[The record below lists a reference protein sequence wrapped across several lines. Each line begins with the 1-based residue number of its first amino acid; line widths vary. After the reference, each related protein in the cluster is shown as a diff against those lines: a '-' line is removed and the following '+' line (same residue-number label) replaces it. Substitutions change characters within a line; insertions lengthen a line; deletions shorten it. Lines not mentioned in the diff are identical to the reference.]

1 MQVSLNI
8 KNEHTHELVR
18 RLAAL
23 TGVSQT
29 EAVTEAV
36 TRRLGELE
44 VGTDHDRAARRAEIL
59 RLAADIREGLGP
71 DGLALLTTDWLYD
84 EQTGL
89 PR

>member
-1 MQVSLNI
+1 MSLNI

-23 TGVSQT
+23 TGTSQT

-36 TRRLGELE
+36 QKRLDELE
-44 VGTDHDRAARRAEIL
+44 TAQADDWEVRRAEIL
-59 RLAADIREGLGP
+59 RLAAEIRES
-71 DGLALLTTDWLYD
+71 LTPEQIADFTADFLYD
-84 EQTGL
+84 DETGL